1 MSNED
6 FRSNEASEVFLF
18 ITSCFLLIH
27 LSISI
32 EKTLPVQ
39 QNNLARQNPHSR
51 MICDAQNEGLIPGHQ
66 RNAEHQKHTQQLT
79 GK

>member
-1 MSNED
+1 MSNKD

-18 ITSCFLLIH
+18 ITSYFLLIY
-27 LSISI
+27 LSMSI

-39 QNNLARQNPHSR
+39 QNNPAHQNPHSG
-51 MICDAQNEGLIPGHQ
+51 MICDAHHEELIPGHQ